1 MVLRVFVILLA
12 SLCETGSPDTGEMAL
27 APEGELCRP
36 QAAEG
41 ESLPLHPI
49 SHETYKKRGRQIS
62 AAFIIANFL
71 CYCNQSAN
79 NGVDR

>member
-1 MVLRVFVILLA
+1 MLYTAVVGADASIGPYKRVKNSCHLRG

-49 SHETYKKRGRQIS
+49 SH
-62 AAFIIANFL
+62 
-71 CYCNQSAN
+71 
-79 NGVDR
+79 

>member
-1 MVLRVFVILLA
+1 MFFDTLT

-49 SHETYKKRGRQIS
+49 SH
-62 AAFIIANFL
+62 
-71 CYCNQSAN
+71 
-79 NGVDR
+79 